1 MNKSAIVNY
10 VLPPEKEKMIDISW
24 EQFYYICLG
33 LSEGDVRIGN
43 FPFKP
48 PVVLPI

>member
-24 EQFYYICLG
+24 EQFYYICKW
-33 LSEGDVRIGN
+33 I
-43 FPFKP
+43 FI
-48 PVVLPI
+48 PIIKIYNEDT